1 MEKVN
6 MIKPTPNPPHTDPL
20 SPTKPSTPK
29 KTRPGRPKKALD
41 YYLKPNHGQPDKK
54 TVKPP
59 DYFIVAPDADPE
71 GMLAHTYETFCSV
84 STLILD
90 LSEDL
95 EGAPRNLALAIHQMG
110 EMGVLLLEKMLDN
123 EAKVRR

>member
-1 MEKVN
+1 
-6 MIKPTPNPPHTDPL
+6 MIKPTPNPPHETPDPEKL
-20 SPTKPSTPK
+20 DEAAQ
-29 KTRPGRPKKALD
+29 KALD

-54 TVKPP
+54 PYKQP
-59 DYFIVAPDADPE
+59 DYFIVAPDADLE

-123 EAKVRR
+123 EARVQR

>member
-1 MEKVN
+1 
-6 MIKPTPNPPHTDPL
+6 MIK
-20 SPTKPSTPK
+20 STPHPPTHKSLDAK
-29 KTRPGRPKKALD
+29 KLDKAAQKALD
-41 YYLKPNHGQPDKK
+41 HYLKPDPG
-54 TVKPP
+54 KPERQL
-59 DYFIVAPDADPE
+59 DYFIVAPNADPE

-123 EAKVRR
+123 EAKVQR

>member
-1 MEKVN
+1 
-6 MIKPTPNPPHTDPL
+6 MIKPTPNPP
-20 SPTKPSTPK
+20 KPAPRSTR
-29 KTRPGRPKKALD
+29 KTLDEQKLDKAAQKALD
-41 YYLKPNHGQPDKK
+41 HYLKPNAGKPDK
-54 TVKPP
+54 TPRQL

-71 GMLAHTYETFCSV
+71 GLLAHTYETFCSV

-110 EMGVLLLEKMLDN
+110 EMGVLLLEKLLDG
-123 EAKVRR
+123 EAKVQR

>member
-1 MEKVN
+1 MFKA
-6 MIKPTPNPPHTDPL
+6 TPNPPHNPL
-20 SPTKPSTPK
+20 DARKLDK
-29 KTRPGRPKKALD
+29 AAQKALD
-41 YYLKPNHGQPDKK
+41 HYLKPDTPE
-54 TVKPP
+54 KPARQL

-110 EMGVLLLEKMLDN
+110 EMGVLLLEKLLDN
-123 EAKVRR
+123 EAKVQR

>member
-1 MEKVN
+1 MFKAT
-6 MIKPTPNPPHTDPL
+6 PTPPHTDPL
-20 SPTKPSTPK
+20 SPHETLDPEKLDEAAQ
-29 KTRPGRPKKALD
+29 RALD

-54 TVKPP
+54 PAKQP

-123 EAKVRR
+123 EAKVQR

>member
-1 MEKVN
+1 
-6 MIKPTPNPPHTDPL
+6 MIKPTPNPPHTNPQSSHETLDPEKL
-20 SPTKPSTPK
+20 DQAAQ
-29 KTRPGRPKKALD
+29 RALD
-41 YYLKPNHGQPDKK
+41 YYLKPNNGQPEQKAAK
-54 TVKPP
+54 HL

-71 GMLAHTYETFCSV
+71 GMLAHSYETFCSV

-110 EMGVLLLEKMLDN
+110 EMGVLLLEKLLDS
-123 EAKVRR
+123 EEKIQR

>member
-1 MEKVN
+1 MFKA
-6 MIKPTPNPPHTDPL
+6 TPNSPHTDPL
-20 SPTKPSTPK
+20 SPHETLDAEKLDQAAQ
-29 KTRPGRPKKALD
+29 KALD
-41 YYLKPNHGQPDKK
+41 YYLKPNHGQPDKQPAK
-54 TVKPP
+54 QP

-110 EMGVLLLEKMLDN
+110 EMGVLLLEKLLDN
-123 EAKVRR
+123 EAKVQR

>member
-1 MEKVN
+1 MFKA
-6 MIKPTPNPPHTDPL
+6 TPNPPKTDPL
-20 SPTKPSTPK
+20 SPYTTLDPK
-29 KTRPGRPKKALD
+29 KLEKAAQKALD
-41 YYLKPNHGQPDKK
+41 HYLKPSSDK
-54 TVKPP
+54 TGKPERQL
-59 DYFIVAPDADPE
+59 DYFIIAPDADPE

-110 EMGVLLLEKMLDN
+110 EMGVLLLEKLLDN
-123 EAKVRR
+123 EAKVQP

>member
-1 MEKVN
+1 
-6 MIKPTPNPPHTDPL
+6 MIKPTPNPPKKA
-20 SPTKPSTPK
+20 SRPTSKTPEEINLDK
-29 KTRPGRPKKALD
+29 AAQKALD
-41 YYLKPNHGQPDKK
+41 HYLKPNAGKPDKN
-54 TVKPP
+54 PRQL
-59 DYFIVAPDADPE
+59 DCFIVAPDADPE

-123 EAKVRR
+123 EARVQR